1 MRVLALTFGDEH
13 QASSKYRVF
22 QYIEPLATLGIE
34 IDAQP
39 ANSFKDWAQVAK
51 YDGMLVQKK
60 LFPSGKVR
68 FIRRNTRR
76 LIYDIDDAI
85 WHPHGKEHTFFTNLR
100 NAWRLKAIAR
110 ASDLCICA
118 NNILAEHMREFTER
132 VTILPLALDGK
143 RWRPK
148 ARSGGSLVC
157 IGWSGHPVNLPY
169 LEAIEPALV
178 QAQVENPQIEFT
190 FFCGKAPVFR
200 KLKYRH
206 IRFEPDTE
214 ADAIRS
220 FDVGLLPLAPG
231 AFAAGKSPIKGL
243 QYMATGIPTILTP
256 LGATRDMFREGETG
270 IFASTHEE
278 WQRAIASLV
287 RDQELRRRIGTRARA
302 VFAET
307 YELARTVPLLGSA
320 LGTASRD

>member
-1 MRVLALTFGDEH
+1 
-13 QASSKYRVF
+13 
-22 QYIEPLATLGIE
+22 
-34 IDAQP
+34 
-39 ANSFKDWAQVAK
+39 
-51 YDGMLVQKK
+51 
-60 LFPSGKVR
+60 
-68 FIRRNTRR
+68 
-76 LIYDIDDAI
+76 
-85 WHPHGKEHTFFTNLR
+85 
-100 NAWRLKAIAR
+100 
-110 ASDLCICA
+110 
-118 NNILAEHMREFTER
+118 
-132 VTILPLALDGK
+132 
-143 RWRPK
+143 
-148 ARSGGSLVC
+148 

-287 RDQELRRRIGTRARA
+287 RDQGFRARIGTRARA

-320 LGTASRD
+320 LGTAIRY